1 LPLTWSKLFAWGEVH
16 QIQCV
21 LVVEDEPIVRFS
33 IADQLRD
40 QGYAVVE
47 AETGEK
53 AIALSSKK
61 DHRPIVA
68 VFTDIE
74 LSGRLSGWDVL
85 FDKPIPK
92 YGLSTPPGILK
103 ILEDE
108 FHAVPFS
115 PNRMCLLTSLAP
127 SAL

>member
-1 LPLTWSKLFAWGEVH
+1 VH

-21 LVVEDEPIVRFS
+21 LVVEDEPIVRFF

-53 AIALSSKK
+53 AIALLSEA
-61 DHRPIVA
+61 DHLPIIG

-74 LSGRLSGWDVL
+74 LMEGSAGGMWRTPIA
-85 FDKPIPK
+85 KRIPK

-103 ILEDE
+103 ILKCE
-108 FHAVPFS
+108 FHEAPFS
-115 PNRMCLLTSLAP
+115 PNRICLLTSLTP
-127 SAL
+127 S